1 MAESDLNRDSVPTP
15 EVSDNT
21 ARAGESAGKK
31 QRTRRIPPLL
41 IVIPLA
47 ALLTVAVI
55 LIIYFTTRDGTDEVR
70 ATLYA
75 NGLLAVEIEV
85 NENGESVTRWGYVGK
100 DGSFVIEAKF
110 LAADSFADNG
120 LAAVKTRDGW
130 GYINKNGELVIA
142 AQYKD
147 AGAFGEYN
155 YAAVK
160 LGDSWGYIRKDG
172 TPVVNPQFDMAYSFT
187 DKGLAL
193 VKIGEKYGYI
203 NRAGAYVIVP
213 RFEDARS
220 FRADGTA
227 QVKEFGKWGV
237 INTKGE
243 YTINPQFDEISTVSS
258 CGLTRVMTD
267 GKYGYI
273 EKSGVY
279 AINPTY
285 TFAKDFA
292 ANGLALVEKDG
303 EYGFINKKNELVL
316 SGFAG
321 ADSFGAGG
329 LAPIQEK
336 KGGAWEYVDRTGKVV
351 FENIFV
357 EANAYSFGLALVK
370 DRDGKWLFL
379 NEKGQG
385 IITCPENCRQALP
398 FYEDGFTF
406 LITADAESEMLY
418 YTLINKK
425 GEVLLDRI
433 VNFRY

>member
-21 ARAGESAGKK
+21 ACAGECAGKK

-120 LAAVKTRDGW
+120 LAAVKTRDG
-130 GYINKNGELVIA
+130 
-142 AQYKD
+142 
-147 AGAFGEYN
+147 
-155 YAAVK
+155 
-160 LGDSWGYIRKDG
+160 WGYIRKDG

-316 SGFAG
+316 NGFAG

-336 KGGAWEYVDRTGKVV
+336 KGGAWEYIDRTGKVV
-351 FENIFV
+351 FEDIFV